1 MASIDQ
7 KIDVFFQPVAETMS
21 GIVFYSIPL
30 VDGVDVKLILVWLA
44 LATFFFSFYLGF
56 VNIRYFKHALDVLF
70 GKFDKKNDK
79 SDGQISRFQALST
92 SLSGTVGLGNIAGVA
107 VAVSIGGPGAVFWM
121 VLMGF
126 LAMSLKFAEV
136 TLAVKYRVHADV
148 NHPSRIAGGP
158 MYYLQEAFNQF
169 NMKFMGKFM
178 AGFFALCCIGGSI
191 GGGNMFQA
199 NQAYQQVLHVSGGD
213 ASFLA
218 DKGWIFGLFLAFL
231 VGLVIIGGLKSIAAV
246 ASKLVPAMGLIYVTA
261 GLVVIAIFYQN
272 IPDALLEIFQGAFS
286 MEAGLG
292 GFLGGLLV
300 GVQRASFSNE
310 AGLGSAAIVHSNAK
324 TDEPVSQGF
333 VGMLGPFIDTVII
346 CLITALVIV
355 ISGAHH
361 AADGVEG
368 VALTSRALE
377 FGVSWFP
384 YVLSVTVFLFAYSTM
399 ITWCYYGLRGVTYL
413 FGYNDAIEMAF
424 KLFFCLCVVIGCS
437 AELHNIISFT
447 DAMILSMGI
456 PNIIGLY
463 LLAGVVKKDLK
474 EYQLKY
480 FKN

>member
-7 KIDVFFQPVAETMS
+7 KIDTFFQPVAETMS
-21 GIVFYSIPL
+21 GIVFYSMPL
-30 VDGVDVKLILVWLA
+30 MDGVDVKLILVWLA

-56 VNIRYFKHALDVLF
+56 VNIRYFKHALDVLS
-70 GKFDKKNDK
+70 GKFDKASDK

-136 TLAVKYRVHADV
+136 TLAVKYRVHADI

-169 NMKFMGKFM
+169 NWTFMGKFM

-199 NQAYQQVLHVSGGD
+199 NQAYQQVLNVSGGD

-261 GLVVIAIFYQN
+261 GLIVIAIFYQN
-272 IPDALLEIFQGAFS
+272 IPAAFVEIFQSAFS

-300 GVQRASFSNE
+300 GVQRAAFSNE

-324 TDEPVSQGF
+324 TDEPISQGF

-377 FGVSWFP
+377 SGVSWFP

-437 AELHNIISFT
+437 AELNNIISFT

-463 LLAGVVKKDLK
+463 LLAGVIKKDLK
-474 EYQLKY
+474 EYHLKY
-480 FKN
+480 LKK